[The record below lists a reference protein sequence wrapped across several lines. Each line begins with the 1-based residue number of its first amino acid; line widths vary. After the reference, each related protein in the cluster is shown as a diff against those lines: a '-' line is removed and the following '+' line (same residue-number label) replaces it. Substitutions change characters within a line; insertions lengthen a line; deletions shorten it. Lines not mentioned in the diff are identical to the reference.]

1 MKKNEIIKLG
11 IRLGLSYNEKTN
23 FPDLLSKDFV
33 VFDGCNGQRFLIESN
48 WSDDKIYEAI
58 GESLILFGKRLKS
71 LELHR
76 VISITDD
83 F

>member
-1 MKKNEIIKLG
+1 MKKQAIIELG
-11 IRLGLSYNEKTN
+11 TRLGLTYCKKSNYAINDDK
-23 FPDLLSKDFV
+23 V
-33 VFDGCNGQRFLIESN
+33 IFDGCNGQRFLIESN